1 MDSRAPPHRV
11 AATVALELSTR
22 RVEEPVETN
31 DCIENEG
38 IVTVSTDQNS
48 GSPFST
54 GSAFTA
60 GEASSADGS
69 YFATPSFDGCVELD
83 LSAIQASDLDTF
95 EEISSGS
102 DLDRPAKSADR
113 DTDDSD
119 RTSFGKPPTDAI
131 EFRVVR
137 SGLPVRRLRLTGNRY
152 TFGSAEGC
160 SIRLNDATLRPMHAV
175 LIRDPARVIVRA
187 YSVPVNINGKQ
198 KTEATL
204 QVGDVMRLGV
214 YQFELM
220 SVAIEATVTHKTGS
234 HPLHD
239 DAPEI
244 PLSTAPRSV
253 FDSEPTPK
261 THSSNPSSNREA
273 SLPSAEDV
281 IWRERLR
288 REIDQWRER
297 QIECDHREQ
306 RIDQR
311 EASLRGRET
320 ELWTRAETLLRRESR
335 LQSQE
340 STILQLQED
349 YSQRQ
354 QDLIE
359 LREHTQAQKDALRA
373 REAEFRRQEHEY
385 QFKLEEASRQL
396 IQSRQQAESATQSVQ
411 RMREQFESLNR
422 QIDELSSH
430 QKSLQAHETQR
441 HDEAEAVR
449 ERLERERD
457 EAVDAQ
463 TQSEALRRDAE
474 ARIEAMESELESL
487 KNAQDHVLSDKQ
499 AELAANEDLVAEL
512 QAKVTELQRT
522 VSQASEESARLRR
535 DYAEA
540 CESVRQLESLVAQSN
555 QRGDLDR
562 ESWAA
567 EADQLRT
574 AIDELSID
582 LARANGEVSELSSAN
597 DALSVRLQQVQSER
611 DEAQSRPTHE
621 AFASLQ
627 RELETANEKLAEM
640 KREYEQTIGQRD
652 ESKPDLLPSPSFNVP
667 APPQLNSDT
676 PDQDVI
682 RLGLLGGESDD
693 LPASS
698 VLVNASV
705 GASNAGDDDAAESF
719 DADSRLVSSDEVGLV
734 EDSAVAESTLDESSA
749 DEMSTDPAPWNEV
762 TDELDSNELDSD
774 DADDDVWPTYQ
785 TVAPERTTE
794 STEPIADVSS
804 DDEPASWASVSEL
817 AVDDDPF
824 DGEPT
829 PWGST
834 EPKAAFSAPE
844 VGPFEPEAMEF
855 EAPDQASPD
864 QASPH
869 HDSLEIQS
877 AVEDDVDAVSQD
889 PWSKAASDFADD
901 DADDADADP
910 WQAATPW
917 KPSEDTEPDADSDA
931 ELKAD
936 ALDDVEPAP
945 MIDWNT
951 SSESEEAVEVDAPQ
965 AVNTAGASPF
975 HGSLA
980 SMLIK
985 DLEAQSDSDLIAADQ
1000 DDSVQDDGDQPQSGF
1015 FAKQA
1020 DHADTYDGTLVLDDD
1035 ATGGSPWS
1043 PTGGLAKWD
1052 REHPEDS
1059 IAEDQD
1065 VSPMDAE
1072 SAFPEL
1078 YSGEASNVDDAT
1090 TDETESREDEV
1101 DDSSMVTPSDESPM
1115 SSDPSV
1121 TVDATE
1127 EDDDSIEAYMNRL
1140 LNRVQGSSGSN
1151 TAAVKPETLSMSTST
1166 PVRDLSPISESLSI
1180 SAEPTPSVEPVDP
1193 NAPLV
1198 PRSQAPERKSDL
1210 SAMRD
1215 LANSSARTA
1224 ISHSTKNQIRNIQ
1237 LSGMFSLALA
1247 FGAIIVALGS
1257 TFLFG
1262 LSGGLL
1268 YLAWA
1273 MTLIIAGVSVR
1284 DAMNSFAEANR
1295 RMKVRSEAEAD
1306 EDSEA

>member
-1 MDSRAPPHRV
+1 M
-11 AATVALELSTR
+11 
-22 RVEEPVETN
+22 
-31 DCIENEG
+31 
-38 IVTVSTDQNS
+38 STDQNS
-48 GSPFST
+48 GSPFSA

-60 GEASSADGS
+60 GEGSSADGS
-69 YFATPSFDGCVELD
+69 YFATPSFDGHFELD

-95 EEISSGS
+95 EDISSASGVDQQS
-102 DLDRPAKSADR
+102 KSADDGR
-113 DTDDSD
+113 GRS
-119 RTSFGKPPTDAI
+119 TSGNPPTDAI

-220 SVAIEATVTHKTGS
+220 SVAIETMLPQKTANCS
-234 HPLHD
+234 LPD

-244 PLSTAPRSV
+244 PLSRAPRSV
-253 FDSEPTPK
+253 FDSPSTPK
-261 THSSNPSSNREA
+261 AQSSKPSSNQA
-273 SLPSAEDV
+273 AALPSAEDV

-359 LREHTQAQKDALRA
+359 LREQTQAQKDALRA
-373 REAEFRRQEHEY
+373 REAEFRRQENEY

-396 IQSRQQAESATQSVQ
+396 VQSRQQAESATQSVQ

-441 HDEAEAVR
+441 YDEAEAAR
-449 ERLERERD
+449 ERLEQERD

-463 TQSEALRRDAE
+463 SQSEALRRDAE

-487 KNAQDHVLSDKQ
+487 KHAQDHDLNDKQ
-499 AELAANEDLVAEL
+499 AELAANETLVAEL
-512 QAKVTELQRT
+512 QSKVTELQRT
-522 VSQASEESARLRR
+522 VAQASEESARLRR

-555 QRGDLDR
+555 QRGDIDR

-574 AIDELSID
+574 AIDELSVD

-597 DALSVRLQQVQSER
+597 EALSVRLQQVQSER
-611 DEAQSRPTHE
+611 DEAQSRPTNE
-621 AFASLQ
+621 AFESLQ

-640 KREYEQTIGQRD
+640 KREYEQTIQRRD
-652 ESKPDLLPSPSFNVP
+652 EPKSDLLPSPSLDVPEPPVLNV
-667 APPQLNSDT
+667 DT
-676 PDQDVI
+676 PDQDMI
-682 RLGLLGGESDD
+682 RLGLLGGEPDD
-693 LPASS
+693 LLASS
-698 VLVNASV
+698 KLIEAPADQEFYASITV
-705 GASNAGDDDAAESF
+705 DDDLVETSDI
-719 DADSRLVSSDEVGLV
+719 DASLDSSGDVGLV
-734 EDSAVAESTLDESSA
+734 NDSVVAESRVDEIPA
-749 DEMSTDPAPWNEV
+749 HEMPAHEMPVIESTIDPKRSIDV
-762 TDELDSNELDSD
+762 SDELESEDS
-774 DADDDVWPTYQ
+774 DDDVWPTYQ
-785 TVAPERTTE
+785 TVAPEPAKE
-794 STEPIADVSS
+794 SVDPIAEVAS
-804 DDEPASWASVSEL
+804 DDEPAIWTSINETDVEETNYES
-817 AVDDDPF
+817 
-824 DGEPT
+824 
-829 PWGST
+829 
-834 EPKAAFSAPE
+834 PE
-844 VGPFEPEAMEF
+844 Y
-855 EAPDQASPD
+855 QSPD
-864 QASPH
+864 M
-869 HDSLEIQS
+869 QS
-877 AVEDDVDAVSQD
+877 TVEDDIDAVSQV
-889 PWSKAASDFADD
+889 PWSRAASDFGA
-901 DADDADADP
+901 DADEDDTDADP
-910 WQAATPW
+910 WQSATPW
-917 KPSEDTEPDADSDA
+917 KSSDDSEADPEAGSELEAEAVEDA
-931 ELKAD
+931 EPETMSEWNASSE
-936 ALDDVEPAP
+936 DDVEA
-945 MIDWNT
+945 
-951 SSESEEAVEVDAPQ
+951 DAAASQ
-965 AVNTAGASPF
+965 TDDTDDASPF
-975 HGSLA
+975 QGSLA

-985 DLEAQSDSDLIAADQ
+985 DLDDQSESEPIAVGQDDAIQDEADQ
-1000 DDSVQDDGDQPQSGF
+1000 REPGF
-1015 FAKQA
+1015 FSEQS
-1020 DHADTYDGTLVLDDD
+1020 DHADTYDGTFVLDDD

-1043 PTGGLAKWD
+1043 PTGGLAQWD
-1052 REHPEDS
+1052 QELEQES
-1059 IAEDQD
+1059 SAEDQYIAPID
-1065 VSPMDAE
+1065 DESALPELHFNAE
-1072 SAFPEL
+1072 SNVENDPNAGGLE
-1078 YSGEASNVDDAT
+1078 SGE
-1090 TDETESREDEV
+1090 DEL
-1101 DDSSMVTPSDESPM
+1101 DDSSMARPSDDAT
-1115 SSDPSV
+1115 SSDPSSDPSA
-1121 TVDATE
+1121 TVVATD

-1151 TAAVKPETLSMSTST
+1151 TATVKPETLSMSASL
-1166 PVRDLSPISESLSI
+1166 PVQESSPISESLSM
-1180 SAEPTPSVEPVDP
+1180 SAEPPPSTEPIDP

-1224 ISHSTKNQIRNIQ
+1224 ISHSTKIQIRNIQ
-1237 LSGMFSLALA
+1237 LSGMCSLALA

-1273 MTLIIAGVSVR
+1273 MTLIIAGISVR
-1284 DAMNSFAEANR
+1284 DAMNSFAEAKR
-1295 RMKVRSEAEAD
+1295 RMKVRSEPEAD
-1306 EDSEA
+1306 NDSEA